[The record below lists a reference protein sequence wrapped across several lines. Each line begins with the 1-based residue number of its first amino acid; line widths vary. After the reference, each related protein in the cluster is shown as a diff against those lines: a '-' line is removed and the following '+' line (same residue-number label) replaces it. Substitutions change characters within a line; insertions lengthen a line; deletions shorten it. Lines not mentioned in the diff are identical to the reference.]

1 VTGRCEVEIQPLQ
14 AAQLHSLERAIQRPP
29 GVHRRRLEQQT
40 NGEVEYLIAWGQRPI
55 GHVLIEW
62 AGTKLEPMASALKC
76 SPQIVD
82 LLVITDLRSH
92 GIGTLLMRKA
102 EQSIFAR
109 GFRQVVLGVGI
120 ENTRARAFYE
130 RLGYFDPGFG
140 PCTVSYPVVDQGG
153 NEAIAA
159 EEVIYLVKELTDAP
173 RDPLPA

>member
-14 AAQLHSLERAIQRPP
+14 AAQLHSLEKAIQRPP

-40 NGEVEYLIAWGQRPI
+40 NGEVEYLIAWRQRPI

-62 AGTKLEPMASALKC
+62 AGAKLEPIAPALKC

-82 LLVITDLRSH
+82 LLVVADLRSR

-102 EQSIFAR
+102 EQSILAR
-109 GFRQVVLGVGI
+109 GFRRVVLGVDV
-120 ENTRARAFYE
+120 ENTRAHAFYE
-130 RLGYFDPGFG
+130 RLGYFDSGSG
-140 PCTVSYPVVDQGG
+140 PYTVTYPVVDRGG
-153 NEAIAA
+153 NEATAA

-173 RDPLPA
+173 RDSFPA